1 MSFPDLWLR
10 PPSNESQS
18 KTYQSRPVV
27 YCWLTLWKRWQ
38 FGGGLLVE
46 FTWVFCPLFF
56 SHWQRTNV
64 ARTCKFNEDSLRV
77 IGRRLF
83 CLWGAVRCS
92 RPFRACQPVLC
103 GRSLTLC
110 LAVLLTL
117 LWFWQVCA
125 MWLVS
130 TFPHFCDNWFICKWH
145 SSSCISS
152 MVSRHDTLYSQ
163 LRRSEITLCAP
174 VVVFHVP
181 TNVALFLW
189 TTCEKLVVCVVQETQ
204 FWDWVAHCS
213 GICYRSASCQLTSK
227 SVTTERSLRHLWR
240 FLWRSSPCNV
250 SIFNMNI
257 REKPKQ
263 YLVLGQ
269 SLTRLFSPL

>member
-10 PPSNESQS
+10 PPSNESKS
-18 KTYQSRPVV
+18 RTYQSWPVV

-38 FGGGLLVE
+38 YGGGLLVE
-46 FTWVFCPLFF
+46 FTGFFCFFPLAENKCCV
-56 SHWQRTNV
+56 HLLR
-64 ARTCKFNEDSLRV
+64 RTCKFNEDSLRV

-117 LWFWQVCA
+117 FWFWQVYA

-130 TFPHFCDNWFICKWH
+130 TFLYFCDNWCICKWH
-145 SSSCISS
+145 SPSCISS
-152 MVSRHDTLYSQ
+152 MVSRHNALYSH
-163 LRRSEITLCAP
+163 LRRSEITAP

-181 TNVALFLW
+181 TDVVFFSLDDLWEASRVCCTGNTILGLSGSLF
-189 TTCEKLVVCVVQETQ
+189 
-204 FWDWVAHCS
+204 
-213 GICYRSASCQLTSK
+213 RNQL
-227 SVTTERSLRHLWR
+227 
-240 FLWRSSPCNV
+240 
-250 SIFNMNI
+250 
-257 REKPKQ
+257 
-263 YLVLGQ
+263 
-269 SLTRLFSPL
+269 